1 MTCIEMLLIE
11 LALLGMMIY
20 EKIKLKKYAMR

>member
-1 MTCIEMLLIE
+1 MLLIE

-20 EKIKLKKYAMR
+20 EKIRLKKYAMR